1 MAIQDMKGTVS
12 TTGMVNSKPA
22 KIQAPDMS
30 KMKMPV
36 TQKKEVPPVKITGL
50 RNTPKG
56 VTVDEAIE
64 TFKLSTGKEP
74 ENLQEVEEFYKN
86 RKLNK
91 TVPNKNNLLDKIQNL
106 TNEDKAVLATVLSP
120 SVSSVLGKIAPELNP
135 LLTQFTKEEENV
147 VLPVSIV
154 KNFASRKY
162 PGTEQESIQSFVS
175 DLAGQME
182 QKTTVPPDAQMVQ
195 APESDVNYDAIDS
208 DAMTIA

>member
-12 TTGMVNSKPA
+12 TTGMVNNLPA

-30 KMKMPV
+30 KIKMPTADKPKQV
-36 TQKKEVPPVKITGL
+36 TQKPVEQPQEEGL
-50 RNTPKG
+50 LPK
-56 VTVDEAIE
+56 
-64 TFKLSTGKEP
+64 
-74 ENLQEVEEFYKN
+74 VE
-86 RKLNK
+86 
-91 TVPNKNNLLDKIQNL
+91 NL
-106 TNEDKAVLATVLSP
+106 TNEDKAVLSTVLSP
-120 SVSSVLGKIAPELNP
+120 SVSKVLRKIAPDLNP

-182 QKTTVPPDAQMVQ
+182 QKTTVPPDTQMVQ

-208 DAMTIA
+208 DTMPVT

>member
-12 TTGMVNSKPA
+12 TTGMVNNPPA

-30 KMKMPV
+30 KIKMPTADKPKQV
-36 TQKKEVPPVKITGL
+36 TQKPVEQPQEEGL
-50 RNTPKG
+50 LPK
-56 VTVDEAIE
+56 
-64 TFKLSTGKEP
+64 
-74 ENLQEVEEFYKN
+74 VE
-86 RKLNK
+86 
-91 TVPNKNNLLDKIQNL
+91 NL
-106 TNEDKAVLATVLSP
+106 TNEDKAVLSTVLSP
-120 SVSSVLGKIAPELNP
+120 SVSKVLRKIAPDLNP

-195 APESDVNYDAIDS
+195 APESDVSYDAIDS
-208 DAMTIA
+208 DAMTIS

>member
-12 TTGMVNSKPA
+12 TTGMVNNPPA

-30 KMKMPV
+30 KIKMPTADKPKQV
-36 TQKKEVPPVKITGL
+36 TQKPVEQPQEEGL
-50 RNTPKG
+50 LPK
-56 VTVDEAIE
+56 
-64 TFKLSTGKEP
+64 
-74 ENLQEVEEFYKN
+74 VE
-86 RKLNK
+86 
-91 TVPNKNNLLDKIQNL
+91 NL
-106 TNEDKAVLATVLSP
+106 TNEDKAVLSTVLSP
-120 SVSSVLGKIAPELNP
+120 SVSKVLSKIAPDLNP

-182 QKTTVPPDAQMVQ
+182 QETTVPPDAQMVR

>member
-12 TTGMVNSKPA
+12 TTGMVNNPPV

-30 KMKMPV
+30 KIKMPTANKPKQV
-36 TQKKEVPPVKITGL
+36 TQKPVEQPQEEGL
-50 RNTPKG
+50 LPK
-56 VTVDEAIE
+56 
-64 TFKLSTGKEP
+64 
-74 ENLQEVEEFYKN
+74 VE
-86 RKLNK
+86 
-91 TVPNKNNLLDKIQNL
+91 NL
-106 TNEDKAVLATVLSP
+106 TNEDKAVLSTVLSP
-120 SVSSVLGKIAPELNP
+120 SVSKVLRKIAPDLNP

-182 QKTTVPPDAQMVQ
+182 QETTVPPDAQMVQ

>member
-12 TTGMVNSKPA
+12 TTGMVNNRPA

-30 KMKMPV
+30 KIKMPTADKPKQV
-36 TQKKEVPPVKITGL
+36 TQKPVEQPQEEGL
-50 RNTPKG
+50 LPK
-56 VTVDEAIE
+56 
-64 TFKLSTGKEP
+64 
-74 ENLQEVEEFYKN
+74 VE
-86 RKLNK
+86 
-91 TVPNKNNLLDKIQNL
+91 NL
-106 TNEDKAVLATVLSP
+106 TNEDKAVLSTVLSP
-120 SVSSVLGKIAPELNP
+120 SVSKVLRKIAPDLNS

-195 APESDVNYDAIDS
+195 APESGVNYDAIDS

>member
-12 TTGMVNSKPA
+12 TTGMVNNPPA
-22 KIQAPDMS
+22 KIEAPDMS
-30 KMKMPV
+30 KMSSNQPV
-36 TQKKEVPPVKITGL
+36 PQDPTKPVNPFQPKPTGPVLPKEEGL
-50 RNTPKG
+50 LPK
-56 VTVDEAIE
+56 
-64 TFKLSTGKEP
+64 
-74 ENLQEVEEFYKN
+74 VE
-86 RKLNK
+86 
-91 TVPNKNNLLDKIQNL
+91 NL
-106 TNEDKAVLATVLSP
+106 TNEDKAVLSTVLSP
-120 SVSSVLGKIAPELNP
+120 SVSKVLRKIAPDLNP

>member
-1 MAIQDMKGTVS
+1 MAIKDMKGTIS
-12 TTGMVNSKPA
+12 TTGMVNNPPP

-30 KMKMPV
+30 KIKMPTAKKQAEPKQV
-36 TQKKEVPPVKITGL
+36 VQKPVDQPQEEGL
-50 RNTPKG
+50 
-56 VTVDEAIE
+56 
-64 TFKLSTGKEP
+64 LSK
-74 ENLQEVEEFYKN
+74 V
-86 RKLNK
+86 
-91 TVPNKNNLLDKIQNL
+91 QNL
-106 TNEDKAVLATVLSP
+106 TNEDKAVLSTVLSP
-120 SVSSVLGKIAPELNP
+120 SVSKVLGKIAPDLNP

-182 QKTTVPPDAQMVQ
+182 QETTVPPDTQMVQ

-208 DAMTIA
+208 DAMAIS